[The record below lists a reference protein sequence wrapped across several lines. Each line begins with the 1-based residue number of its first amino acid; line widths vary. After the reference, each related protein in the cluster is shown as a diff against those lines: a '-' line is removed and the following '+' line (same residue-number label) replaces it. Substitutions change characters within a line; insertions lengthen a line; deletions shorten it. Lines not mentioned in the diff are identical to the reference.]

1 MVEVVIMSCDATHLA
16 ECVGAADFLRVIGD
30 EEADGVCH
38 DLDAAGV
45 DHDLGLLRCKQAN
58 KL

>member
-1 MVEVVIMSCDATHLA
+1 MLAVVIMSWDAIHLA
-16 ECVGAADFLRVIGD
+16 ECVGAAHFLRVIGD
-30 EEADGVCH
+30 EEADGVRH